1 MTATSTTPTILTQ
14 TLVLLM
20 ATATGIAVAGNYYA
34 QPLLHTIAAEF
45 GLTQASA
52 GAIVT
57 TAQLSYGLGLIL
69 LVPLADILE
78 RRRLIF
84 IMLMLASIG
93 LIISGFA
100 PSLPWLLFG
109 TALTGLS
116 SVVAQ
121 VLVPF
126 AATLAAPEQRGRVI
140 GILMGG
146 LLLGI
151 LLARVVAGGLST
163 LVNWRFVYWMA
174 ALAMFIVAI
183 AMTRALPRYRADS
196 LMSYKQLL
204 ISVVALFVEE
214 PILRHR
220 ALLGFI
226 SFSLFSMLWTPLSFL
241 LSKPPYEYSD
251 AVIGLFGLAGA
262 AGVIAASWAGRFADA
277 GKGKLGTRLGLLALL
292 LSWIPLYFGQVSLIA
307 LFAGVLLLDLA
318 VQLVHVSNQNVIYAL
333 RSEIRNRLNAGYMT
347 CYFIGGAFGSWLSVN
362 LFQHFGWTGV
372 CIGAAILAGF
382 GIIIGQ
388 FGGTSAK
395 TPEQQYEAS

>member
-1 MTATSTTPTILTQ
+1 MTATSTPPTILTQ

-52 GAIVT
+52 GSIVT
-57 TAQLSYGLGLIL
+57 TAQLCYGLGLIL

-84 IMLMLASIG
+84 IMLMLATIG

-100 PSLPWLLFG
+100 PSLPWILFG
-109 TALTGLS
+109 TALTAIG

-126 AATLAAPEQRGRVI
+126 AATLAAPDQRGRVI

-163 LVNWRFVYWMA
+163 LVDWRFVYWIA

-183 AMTRALPRYRADS
+183 ALTKALPRYRTDS
-196 LMSYKQLL
+196 VMSYKQLL
-204 ISVVALFVEE
+204 ISVLVLFVDE

-220 ALLGFI
+220 ALLGLI
-226 SFSLFSMLWTPLSFL
+226 SFALFSMFWTPLSFL
-241 LSKPPYEYSD
+241 LSKPPYDYSD
-251 AVIGLFGLAGA
+251 AVIGLFGLAGVLYYS
-262 AGVIAASWAGRFADA
+262 AGS
-277 GKGKLGTRLGLLALL
+277 
-292 LSWIPLYFGQVSLIA
+292 
-307 LFAGVLLLDLA
+307 
-318 VQLVHVSNQNVIYAL
+318 H
-333 RSEIRNRLNAGYMT
+333 
-347 CYFIGGAFGSWLSVN
+347 C
-362 LFQHFGWTGV
+362 
-372 CIGAAILAGF
+372 ILA
-382 GIIIGQ
+382 
-388 FGGTSAK
+388 K
-395 TPEQQYEAS
+395 PHCWHY

>member
-1 MTATSTTPTILTQ
+1 MTVISNTSTLLTKS
-14 TLVLLM
+14 LVFLM
-20 ATATGIAVAGNYYA
+20 AAATGIAVAGNYYA
-34 QPLLHTIAAEF
+34 QPLLNTIATEF

-84 IMLMLASIG
+84 IMLLLASIG

-100 PSLPWLLFG
+100 PNLPWLLFG
-109 TALTGLS
+109 TALTGMS

-151 LLARVVAGGLST
+151 LLARVISGSLST
-163 LVNWRFVYWMA
+163 LVDWRFVYWLA

-196 LMSYKQLL
+196 VMSYKQLL
-204 ISVVALFVEE
+204 ISVVVLFVEE

-220 ALLGFI
+220 ALLGLI
-226 SFSLFSMLWTPLSFL
+226 SFSLFSMFWTPLSFL
-241 LSKPPYEYSD
+241 LSQPPYNYSD

-277 GKGKLGTRLGLLALL
+277 GKVELGTRLGLLVLL
-292 LSWIPLYFGQVSLIA
+292 LSWIPLYFAQVSLVA
-307 LFAGVLLLDLA
+307 LLAGVLLLDLA
-318 VQLVHVSNQNVIYAL
+318 VQFVHVSNQSMIYTL

-347 CYFIGGAFGSWLSVN
+347 CYFIGGAIGSWLSVN
-362 LFQHFGWTGV
+362 LYQYFGWTGV
-372 CIGAAILAGF
+372 CIGAVLIAGL
-382 GIIIGQ
+382 GIIVGQ
-388 FGGTSAK
+388 FGRTAAK
-395 TPEQQYEAS
+395 AAQQQR

>member
-1 MTATSTTPTILTQ
+1 MTATSNRSTILSQ

-84 IMLMLASIG
+84 IMLMLASVG

-151 LLARVVAGGLST
+151 LLARVVSGGLST

-196 LMSYKQLL
+196 VMSYKQLL
-204 ISVVALFVEE
+204 ISVVVLFVEE

-220 ALLGFI
+220 ALLGLI
-226 SFSLFSMLWTPLSFL
+226 SFSLFSMFWTPLSFL
-241 LSKPPYEYSD
+241 LSKPPYDYSD

-262 AGVIAASWAGRFADA
+262 AGVMAASWAGRFADA
-277 GKGKLGTRLGLLALL
+277 GKGELGTRLGLLALL

-347 CYFIGGAFGSWLSVN
+347 CYFIGGALGSWLSVN
-362 LFQHFGWTGV
+362 LYQYFGWTGV
-372 CIGAAILAGF
+372 CIGAAIIAGL

-388 FGGTSAK
+388 FGSSSTKAS
-395 TPEQQYEAS
+395 EQHQ

>member
-1 MTATSTTPTILTQ
+1 MTSTTNTPIILTQ
-14 TLVLLM
+14 ALVLLM

-34 QPLLHTIAAEF
+34 QPLLNTIAAEF

-52 GAIVT
+52 GTIVT
-57 TAQLSYGLGLIL
+57 TAQLSYGIGLIL

-84 IMLMLASIG
+84 IMLMLATIG

-100 PSLPWLLFG
+100 VSLPWLLFG
-109 TALTGLS
+109 TALTGAS

-140 GILMGG
+140 GTLMGG

-163 LVNWRFVYWMA
+163 LVDWRFVYWVA
-174 ALAMFIVAI
+174 ALAMFIVGI
-183 AMTRALPRYRADS
+183 ALTRALPRYRTDS
-196 LMSYKQLL
+196 VMSYKQVLT
-204 ISVVALFVEE
+204 SVVMLFVEE

-220 ALLGFI
+220 ALLGLI
-226 SFSLFSMLWTPLSFL
+226 SFTLFSMFWTPLSFL
-241 LSKPPYEYSD
+241 LTKPPYEYSD

-262 AGVIAASWAGRFADA
+262 AGVMAASWAGRFADA
-277 GKGKLGTRLGLLALL
+277 GKGELGTRLGLITLL
-292 LSWIPLYFGQVSLIA
+292 LSWIPLYYGEVSLIS
-307 LFAGVLLLDLA
+307 LLVGVILLDLA
-318 VQLVHVSNQNVIYAL
+318 VQFVHVSNQNIIYAL

-347 CYFIGGAFGSWLSVN
+347 CYFIGGALGSWLSVN
-362 LFQHFGWTGV
+362 LYQHFGWTGV
-372 CIGAAILAGF
+372 CIGAAIIAAL
-382 GIIIGQ
+382 GIMIGQ
-388 FGGTSAK
+388 FGGASSKAA
-395 TPEQQYEAS
+395 QQKI

>member
-1 MTATSTTPTILTQ
+1 MTATSSPPAILTQ

-52 GAIVT
+52 GSIVT

-84 IMLMLASIG
+84 IMLMLATIG

-100 PSLPWLLFG
+100 PSLPWILFG
-109 TALTGLS
+109 TTLTAIG

-163 LVNWRFVYWMA
+163 LVDWRFVYWIA

-183 AMTRALPRYRADS
+183 ALTRALPRYRADS
-196 LMSYKQLL
+196 IMSYKQLL
-204 ISVVALFVEE
+204 ISVAVLFVEE

-220 ALLGFI
+220 ALLGLI
-226 SFSLFSMLWTPLSFL
+226 SFALFSMFWTPLSFL

-251 AVIGLFGLAGA
+251 AVIGLFGLAGV
-262 AGVIAASWAGRFADA
+262 AGVMAASWAGRFADA
-277 GKGKLGTRLGLLALL
+277 GKGELGTRLGLLTLL
-292 LSWIPLYFGQVSLIA
+292 LSWIPLYFGQVSLLA
-307 LFAGVLLLDLA
+307 LLVGVLLLDLA

-347 CYFIGGAFGSWLSVN
+347 CYFIGGALGSWLSVN
-362 LFQHFGWTGV
+362 LYQHFGWTGV
-372 CIGAAILAGF
+372 CIGAAIIAGL
-382 GIIIGQ
+382 GIIMGH
-388 FGGTSAK
+388 FGGASA
-395 TPEQQYEAS
+395 TATQQQR

>member
-1 MTATSTTPTILTQ
+1 MTSTSSTPIILTQ
-14 TLVLLM
+14 ALVLLM
-20 ATATGIAVAGNYYA
+20 ATATGIVVAGNYYA

-45 GLTQASA
+45 GLTQARA
-52 GAIVT
+52 GTIVT

-84 IMLMLASIG
+84 IMLILASVG

-109 TALTGLS
+109 TALTGIS

-126 AATLAAPEQRGRVI
+126 SATLAAPDQRGRVI

-163 LVNWRFVYWMA
+163 LVDWRFVYWIA
-174 ALAMFIVAI
+174 ALAIFIVAV
-183 AMTRALPRYRADS
+183 ALTRALPRYRADS
-196 LMSYKQLL
+196 NMSYKRLL
-204 ISVVALFVEE
+204 ISVVILFVEE

-220 ALLGFI
+220 ALLGLI
-226 SFSLFSMLWTPLSFL
+226 SFALFSMFWTPLSFL
-241 LSKPPYEYSD
+241 LAQPPYEYSD
-251 AVIGLFGLAGA
+251 AVIGLFGFAGA
-262 AGVIAASWAGRFADA
+262 AGVLAASWAGRFADA
-277 GKGKLGTRLGLLALL
+277 GKGELGTRLGLITLL
-292 LSWIPLYFGQVSLIA
+292 LSWLPLYYGQVSLIA
-307 LFAGVLLLDLA
+307 LLVGVILLDLA
-318 VQLVHVSNQNVIYAL
+318 VQFVHVSNQNMIYAL

-347 CYFIGGAFGSWLSVN
+347 CYFIGGALGSWLSVN
-362 LFQHFGWTGV
+362 LYQHYAWTGV
-372 CIGAAILAGF
+372 CIGAATIAVIGIL
-382 GIIIGQ
+382 IGQ
-388 FGGTSAK
+388 FGGASAK
-395 TPEQQYEAS
+395 AAQQNL

>member
-1 MTATSTTPTILTQ
+1 MTVTSSPPAMLTQ

-52 GAIVT
+52 GSIVT

-84 IMLMLASIG
+84 IMLLLASIG

-100 PSLPWLLFG
+100 PSLPWILFG
-109 TALTGLS
+109 TALTGIG

-126 AATLAAPEQRGRVI
+126 AATLSAPEQRGRVI

-163 LVNWRFVYWMA
+163 LVDWRFVYWIA

-183 AMTRALPRYRADS
+183 ALTKALPRYRADS
-196 LMSYKQLL
+196 VMSYKQLL
-204 ISVVALFVEE
+204 ISVIVLFVEE

-220 ALLGFI
+220 ALLGLI
-226 SFSLFSMLWTPLSFL
+226 SFALFSMFWTPLSFL

-251 AVIGLFGLAGA
+251 AVIGLFGLAGV
-262 AGVIAASWAGRFADA
+262 AGVMAASWAGRFADA
-277 GKGKLGTRLGLLALL
+277 GKGKLGTRLGLLTLL
-292 LSWIPLYFGQVSLIA
+292 LSWIPLYFGQASLFA
-307 LFAGVLLLDLA
+307 LLAGVLLLDLA

-347 CYFIGGAFGSWLSVN
+347 CYFIGGALGSWLSVN
-362 LFQHFGWTGV
+362 LYQHFGWTGV
-372 CIGAAILAGF
+372 CIGGAIIAGL

-388 FGGTSAK
+388 FGGSSAK
-395 TPEQQYEAS
+395 ASE

>member
-1 MTATSTTPTILTQ
+1 MTATSTPPTVLSQ

-45 GLTQASA
+45 GLTKASA
-52 GAIVT
+52 GSIVT

-84 IMLMLASIG
+84 IMLMLATIG

-100 PSLPWLLFG
+100 PNLSWIIFG
-109 TALTGLS
+109 TALTAIG

-126 AATLAAPEQRGRVI
+126 AATLAAPDQRGRVI
-140 GILMGG
+140 GTLMGG

-163 LVNWRFVYWMA
+163 LGDWRFIYWIA

-183 AMTRALPRYRADS
+183 ALTNTLPRYRADS
-196 LMSYKQLL
+196 VMSYKQLL
-204 ISVVALFVEE
+204 ISVLVLFVEE

-220 ALLGFI
+220 ALLGLI
-226 SFSLFSMLWTPLSFL
+226 SFALFSMFWTPLSFL

-251 AVIGLFGLAGA
+251 AVIGLFGLAGV
-262 AGVIAASWAGRFADA
+262 AGVMAASWAGRFADA
-277 GKGKLGTRLGLLALL
+277 GKGKLGTRLGLLTLL
-292 LSWIPLYFGQVSLIA
+292 LSWIPLYFGQVSLVA
-307 LFAGVLLLDLA
+307 LLAGVLLLDLA

-347 CYFIGGAFGSWLSVN
+347 CYFIGGALGSWLSVN
-362 LFQHFGWTGV
+362 LYQHFGWTAV
-372 CIGAAILAGF
+372 CIGAAIIAGL

-388 FGGTSAK
+388 FGSSSAK
-395 TPEQQYEAS
+395 VAEQ

>member
-1 MTATSTTPTILTQ
+1 MTVTSSPPAMLTQ

-52 GAIVT
+52 GSIVT

-84 IMLMLASIG
+84 IMLLLASIG

-100 PSLPWLLFG
+100 PSLPWILFG
-109 TALTGLS
+109 TALTGIG

-126 AATLAAPEQRGRVI
+126 AATLSAPEQRGRVI

-163 LVNWRFVYWMA
+163 LVDWRFVYWIA

-183 AMTRALPRYRADS
+183 ALTKALPRYRADS
-196 LMSYKQLL
+196 VMSYKQLL
-204 ISVVALFVEE
+204 ISVIVLFVEE

-220 ALLGFI
+220 ALLGLI
-226 SFSLFSMLWTPLSFL
+226 SFALFSMFWTPLSFL

-251 AVIGLFGLAGA
+251 AVIGLFGLAGV
-262 AGVIAASWAGRFADA
+262 AGVMAASWAGRFADA
-277 GKGKLGTRLGLLALL
+277 GKGKLGTRLGLLTLL
-292 LSWIPLYFGQVSLIA
+292 LSWIPLYFGQASLFA
-307 LFAGVLLLDLA
+307 LLAGVLLLDLA

-347 CYFIGGAFGSWLSVN
+347 CYFIGGALGSWLSVN
-362 LFQHFGWTGV
+362 LYQHFGWTGV
-372 CIGAAILAGF
+372 CLGGAIIAGL

-388 FGGTSAK
+388 FGGSSAK
-395 TPEQQYEAS
+395 ASE

>member
-1 MTATSTTPTILTQ
+1 MTSTSTTSTVLTQ
-14 TLVLLM
+14 ALVLLM

-34 QPLLHTIAAEF
+34 QPLLHTIAADF

-52 GAIVT
+52 GTIVT
-57 TAQLSYGLGLIL
+57 TAQLSYGVGLIL

-109 TALTGLS
+109 TALTGIS

-163 LVNWRFVYWMA
+163 LVDWRFVYWMA

-183 AMTRALPRYRADS
+183 ALTRALPRYRADS
-196 LMSYKQLL
+196 VESYKQLL

-220 ALLGFI
+220 ALLGLI
-226 SFSLFSMLWTPLSFL
+226 SFALFSMFWTPLSFL
-241 LSKPPYEYSD
+241 LSKPPYNYAD
-251 AVIGLFGLAGA
+251 ATIGLFGLAGA
-262 AGVIAASWAGRFADA
+262 AGVMAASWAGRFADA
-277 GKGKLGTRLGLLALL
+277 SKGELGTRLGLLALL
-292 LSWIPLYFGQVSLIA
+292 LSWIPLYFAQVSLIA
-307 LFAGVLLLDLA
+307 LLAGVLLLDLA
-318 VQLVHVSNQNVIYAL
+318 VQLVHVSNKNVIYAL

-347 CYFIGGAFGSWLSVN
+347 CYFIGGALGSWLSVN
-362 LFQHFGWTGV
+362 LYQHFYWTGV
-372 CIGAAILAGF
+372 CIGAATIAGLGILM
-382 GIIIGQ
+382 GQ
-388 FGGTSAK
+388 FGGASA
-395 TPEQQYEAS
+395 EAAQQHLN

>member
-1 MTATSTTPTILTQ
+1 MTSTSTKPIILTQ
-14 TLVLLM
+14 ALVLLM

-52 GAIVT
+52 GSIVT

-69 LVPLADILE
+69 LVPLADVLE
-78 RRRLIF
+78 RRSLIF

-109 TALTGLS
+109 TALTGVS

-140 GILMGG
+140 GVLMGG

-163 LVNWRFVYWMA
+163 LVSWRFVYWMA
-174 ALAMFIVAI
+174 AVAMFII
-183 AMTRALPRYRADS
+183 AVVMTRALPRYRADS
-196 LMSYKQLL
+196 VMSYKQLL

-220 ALLGFI
+220 ALLGLI
-226 SFSLFSMLWTPLSFL
+226 SFALFSMFWTPLSFL
-241 LSKPPYEYSD
+241 LSKPPYNYSD
-251 AVIGLFGLAGA
+251 AIIGLFGLAGA
-262 AGVIAASWAGRFADA
+262 AGVMAASWAGRFADA
-277 GKGKLGTRLGLLALL
+277 GKGELGTRLGLIALL
-292 LSWIPLYFGQVSLIA
+292 LSWIPLYFAQVSLVA
-307 LFAGVLLLDLA
+307 LLAGVLLLDLA

-347 CYFIGGAFGSWLSVN
+347 CYFIGGALGSWLSVN
-362 LFQHFGWTGV
+362 LYQHYGWTGV
-372 CIGAAILAGF
+372 CIGAAIIAAI
-382 GIIIGQ
+382 GIVIGQ
-388 FGGTSAK
+388 FGGASAQSN
-395 TPEQQYEAS
+395 QQQA

>member
-1 MTATSTTPTILTQ
+1 MTATSTPPTILTQ

-52 GAIVT
+52 GSIVT
-57 TAQLSYGLGLIL
+57 TAQLCYGLGLIL

-84 IMLMLASIG
+84 IMLMLATIG

-100 PSLPWLLFG
+100 PSLPWILFG
-109 TALTGLS
+109 TALTAIG

-126 AATLAAPEQRGRVI
+126 AATLAAPDQRGRVI

-163 LVNWRFVYWMA
+163 LVDWRFVYWIA

-183 AMTRALPRYRADS
+183 ALTKALPRYRTDS
-196 LMSYKQLL
+196 VMSYKQLL
-204 ISVVALFVEE
+204 ISVLVLFVDE

-220 ALLGFI
+220 ALLGLI
-226 SFSLFSMLWTPLSFL
+226 SFALFSMFWTPLSFL
-241 LSKPPYEYSD
+241 LSKPPYDYSD
-251 AVIGLFGLAGA
+251 AVIGLFGLAGV
-262 AGVIAASWAGRFADA
+262 AGVMAASWAGRIADA
-277 GKGKLGTRLGLLALL
+277 GKGELGTRLGLLTLL
-292 LSWIPLYFGQVSLIA
+292 LSWIPLYFGQVSLLA
-307 LFAGVLLLDLA
+307 LLAGVLLLDLA

-347 CYFIGGAFGSWLSVN
+347 CYFIGGALGSWLSVN
-362 LFQHFGWTGV
+362 LYQHFGWTGV
-372 CIGAAILAGF
+372 CIGAAIIAGL

-388 FGGTSAK
+388 FGSSSAK
-395 TPEQQYEAS
+395 IAEQ